1 MTAQM
6 DVATLA
12 QLSCLLEVSAPKP
25 GNVSPGMRFRDMSYE
40 DFLVSALAIGP
51 AMGEAGKVPLGITI
65 ERALAATRDVT
76 RANTNLG
83 LVLLLTPL
91 AAASILMAG
100 NLRERLQR
108 VLRAT
113 TIEDARLVYN
123 AIRSA
128 NPGGMGRVSDED
140 LGEQP
145 KVTLLNAMHLAR
157 ERDSVAREYVTDF
170 EITFDHGVP
179 ALRAA
184 RRSGLGWLDAV
195 TEAGLSLL
203 SEVPDTLIARKAG
216 KEVALQVSAEARGVL
231 EAGGVRSQAGRK
243 ALAEFD
249 AGLRDPQNSRNPG
262 TTADLI
268 AAATF
273 VTLLEDGW
281 NPT

>member
-1 MTAQM
+1 VTAQI
-6 DVATLA
+6 DIATLA

-51 AMGEAGKVPLGITI
+51 AIGEAGQVPLGITV
-65 ERALAATRDVT
+65 ERALAATREVT

-83 LVLLLTPL
+83 LVLLLAPL
-91 AAASILMAG
+91 AAASILTAG
-100 NLRERLQR
+100 TLRERVQR

-113 TIEDARLVYN
+113 TIDDARLVYD

-128 NPGGMGRVSDED
+128 NPGGMGKVSDED

-145 KVTLLNAMHLAR
+145 KVTLLKAMELAK
-157 ERDSVAREYVTDF
+157 ERDSVAREYATDF
-170 EITFDHGVP
+170 AITFDHGVP

-184 RRSGLGWLDAV
+184 RQAGLGWLDAV
-195 TEAGLSLL
+195 TEAGLRLL

-216 KEVALQVSAEARGVL
+216 KEVAIQISARARGVL

-249 AGLRDPQNSRNPG
+249 ASLRNPQNSRNPG

>member
-1 MTAQM
+1 VTAQV
-6 DVATLA
+6 DIATLA

-51 AMGEAGKVPLGITI
+51 AIGEAGQVPLGITV
-65 ERALAATRDVT
+65 ERALAATREVT

-83 LVLLLTPL
+83 LVLLLAPL
-91 AAASILMAG
+91 AAASILTAG
-100 NLRERLQR
+100 TLRERVQR

-113 TIEDARLVYN
+113 TIDDARLVYD

-128 NPGGMGRVSDED
+128 NPGGMGKVSDED

-145 KVTLLNAMHLAR
+145 KVTLLKAMELAR
-157 ERDSVAREYVTDF
+157 ERDSVAREYATDF
-170 EITFDHGVP
+170 AITFDHGVP

-184 RRSGLGWLDAV
+184 RQAGLGWLDAV
-195 TEAGLSLL
+195 TEAGLKLL

-216 KEVALQVSAEARGVL
+216 KEVAIQISAGARGVL
-231 EAGGVRSQAGRK
+231 ETGGVRSQAGRK

-249 AGLRDPQNSRNPG
+249 ASLRDPQNSRNPG

>member
-1 MTAQM
+1 MKAQM

-25 GNVSPGMRFRDMSYE
+25 GNVSPGTHFRDMSYE

-51 AMGEAGKVPLGITI
+51 AIGEAGKVPLGITI

-91 AAASILMAG
+91 AAASILTAG
-100 NLRERLQR
+100 SLRERLQR

-113 TIEDARLVYN
+113 TIEDARLVYK

-184 RRSGLGWLDAV
+184 RQAGLGWLDAV

-203 SEVPDTLIARKAG
+203 SELPDTLIARKAG
-216 KEVALQVSAEARGVL
+216 KEVALHVSAGARAVL
-231 EAGGVRSQAGRK
+231 EAGGVRSQAGLK
-243 ALAEFD
+243 ALEEFD
-249 AGLRDPQNSRNPG
+249 ASLRDPQNSRNPG

>member
-1 MTAQM
+1 MTAQI
-6 DVATLA
+6 DIAILA

-40 DFLVSALAIGP
+40 DFLISALAIGP
-51 AMGEAGKVPLGITI
+51 AIGEAGKVPLGITI
-65 ERALAATRDVT
+65 ERALAATREVT

-91 AAASILMAG
+91 AAASILTAG
-100 NLRERLQR
+100 TLRERVQR

-113 TIEDARLVYN
+113 TIDDARLVYDG
-123 AIRSA
+123 IRSA
-128 NPGGMGRVSDED
+128 NPGGMGKVSDED

-145 KVTLLNAMHLAR
+145 KVTLLKAMDLAK
-157 ERDSVAREYVTDF
+157 ERDSVAREYATDF
-170 EITFDHGVP
+170 EITFVHGVP

-184 RRSGLGWLDAV
+184 RQAGLGWLDAV
-195 TEAGLSLL
+195 TEAGLTLMSK
-203 SEVPDTLIARKAG
+203 VPDTLIARKTG
-216 KEVALQVSAEARGVL
+216 KEVAIQISAGARGVL

-249 AGLRDPQNSRNPG
+249 ASLRNPQNSRNPG

>member
-1 MTAQM
+1 MTAQI
-6 DVATLA
+6 DIATLA

-51 AMGEAGKVPLGITI
+51 AIGEAGQVPLGITV
-65 ERALAATRDVT
+65 ERALAATREVT

-83 LVLLLTPL
+83 LVLLLAPL
-91 AAASILMAG
+91 AAASILTAG
-100 NLRERLQR
+100 TLRERVQR

-113 TIEDARLVYN
+113 TIDDARLVYN
-123 AIRSA
+123 AIRSS
-128 NPGGMGRVSDED
+128 NPGGMGKVSDED

-145 KVTLLNAMHLAR
+145 KVTLLKAMELAK
-157 ERDSVAREYVTDF
+157 EWDSVAREYATDF
-170 EITFDHGVP
+170 AITFDHGVP

-184 RRSGLGWLDAV
+184 RQAGLGWLDAV
-195 TEAGLSLL
+195 TEAGLRLL

-216 KEVALQVSAEARGVL
+216 KEVAIQISARARGVL

-249 AGLRDPQNSRNPG
+249 ASLRNPQNSRNPG

>member
-1 MTAQM
+1 VTTRL
-6 DVATLA
+6 DIATLA

-25 GNVSPGMRFRDMSYE
+25 GNVSPGLRFRDMSYE

-51 AMGEAGKVPLGITI
+51 AIAEAGTVPIGVTI
-65 ERALAATRDVT
+65 ERALVATREVT

-91 AAASILMAG
+91 AAASILAAG
-100 NLRERLQR
+100 TLRERVQR

-113 TIEDARLVYN
+113 TIDDARLVYD
-123 AIRSA
+123 AIRST
-128 NPGGMGRVSDED
+128 NPGGMGKVSDED

-145 KVTLLNAMHLAR
+145 KVTLLKAMDLAK

-170 EITFDHGVP
+170 EITFAHGVP
-179 ALRAA
+179 AVKAA
-184 RRSGLGWLDAV
+184 RQAGLGWLEAV
-195 TEAGLSLL
+195 TETGLTLL

-216 KEVALQVSAEARGVL
+216 KEASLQVSNRARAVL
-231 EAGGVRSQAGRK
+231 AAGGVRNQAGRK

-249 AGLRDPQNSRNPG
+249 ASLRDPQNSRNPG
-262 TTADLI
+262 TTADLT

>member
-1 MTAQM
+1 MTAQV
-6 DVATLA
+6 DIATLA

-51 AMGEAGKVPLGITI
+51 AIGEAGKVPLGITI
-65 ERALAATRDVT
+65 ERALAATREVT

-83 LVLLLTPL
+83 LVLLLAPL
-91 AAASILMAG
+91 AAASILTAG
-100 NLRERLQR
+100 TLRERVQR

-113 TIEDARLVYN
+113 TIDDARLVYD

-128 NPGGMGRVSDED
+128 NPGGMGKVSDED

-145 KVTLLNAMHLAR
+145 KVTLLKAMELAK
-157 ERDSVAREYVTDF
+157 ERDSVAREYATDF
-170 EITFDHGVP
+170 AITFDHGVP

-184 RRSGLGWLDAV
+184 RQAGLGWLDAV
-195 TEAGLSLL
+195 TEAGLKLL

-216 KEVALQVSAEARGVL
+216 KEVAIQISAGARGVL
-231 EAGGVRSQAGRK
+231 ETGGVRSQAGRK

-249 AGLRDPQNSRNPG
+249 ASLRDPQNSRNPG

>member
-1 MTAQM
+1 M
-6 DVATLA
+6 DIATLA

-51 AMGEAGKVPLGITI
+51 AIGEAGKVPLGITI
-65 ERALAATRDVT
+65 ERALAATRGVT

-83 LVLLLTPL
+83 LVLLLTPM
-91 AAASILMAG
+91 AAASILKAG
-100 NLRERLQR
+100 TLRERLQR

-145 KVTLLNAMHLAR
+145 KVTLLKAMHLAR

-184 RRSGLGWLDAV
+184 RQAGLGWLDAV
-195 TEAGLSLL
+195 TEAGLNLL

-216 KEVALQVSAEARGVL
+216 KEVALQVSAGARGVL

-243 ALAEFD
+243 ALVEFD
-249 AGLRDPQNSRNPG
+249 ASLRDPQNSRNPG

>member
-1 MTAQM
+1 VTAQL
-6 DVATLA
+6 DIATLA

-25 GNVSPGMRFRDMSYE
+25 GNVYPGMRFRDMSYE

-51 AMGEAGKVPLGITI
+51 AIGEAGKVPLGITI
-65 ERALAATRDVT
+65 EQALAATREVT

-91 AAASILMAG
+91 AAASILTAG
-100 NLRERLQR
+100 TLRERAQR

-113 TIEDARLVYN
+113 TIDDARLVYN

-128 NPGGMGRVSDED
+128 NPGGMGKVSAED

-145 KVTLLNAMHLAR
+145 KVTLLKAMDLAR
-157 ERDSVAREYVTDF
+157 ERDSVAREYATDF
-170 EITFDHGVP
+170 EITFDCGVP

-184 RRSGLGWLDAV
+184 RQAGLGWLDAV
-195 TEAGLSLL
+195 TEAGLKLL

-216 KEVALQVSAEARGVL
+216 KEVALQISAGARGVL

-249 AGLRDPQNSRNPG
+249 ASLRDPQNSRNPG

>member
-1 MTAQM
+1 VTAQL
-6 DVATLA
+6 DIATLA

-51 AMGEAGKVPLGITI
+51 AIGEAGKVPLGITI
-65 ERALAATRDVT
+65 ERALAATREVT

-91 AAASILMAG
+91 AAASILTAG
-100 NLRERLQR
+100 TLRERVQR

-113 TIEDARLVYN
+113 TIDDARLVYN

-128 NPGGMGRVSDED
+128 NPGGMGKVSVED

-145 KVTLLNAMHLAR
+145 KVTLLKAMDLAR
-157 ERDSVAREYVTDF
+157 ERDSVAREYATDF
-170 EITFDHGVP
+170 EITFDCGVP

-184 RRSGLGWLDAV
+184 RQAGLGWLDTV
-195 TEAGLSLL
+195 TEAGLKLL

-216 KEVALQVSAEARGVL
+216 KEAALQISAGARGVL
-231 EAGGVRSQAGRK
+231 EAGGIRSQPGRK

-249 AGLRDPQNSRNPG
+249 ASLRDPQNSRNPG

>member
-1 MTAQM
+1 VTAQI
-6 DVATLA
+6 DIATLA

-51 AMGEAGKVPLGITI
+51 AIGEAGKVPLGITI
-65 ERALAATRDVT
+65 ERALAATKEVT
-76 RANTNLG
+76 PANTNLG
-83 LVLLLTPL
+83 LVLLMTPL
-91 AAASILMAG
+91 AAASILAAG
-100 NLRERLQR
+100 TLRERVQR

-113 TIEDARLVYN
+113 TIDDARLMYN

-128 NPGGMGRVSDED
+128 NPGGMGKVSDED
-140 LGEQP
+140 LAEQP
-145 KVTLLNAMHLAR
+145 KVTLLKAMDLAK
-157 ERDSVAREYVTDF
+157 ERDSVAREYATDF
-170 EITFDHGVP
+170 EITFDRGVP

-184 RRSGLGWLDAV
+184 RRAGLGWLDAV
-195 TEAGLSLL
+195 TEAGLKLL

-216 KEVALQVSAEARGVL
+216 KEVAVQISAGAGGVL
-231 EAGGVRSQAGRK
+231 DAGGVRSQAGRK

-249 AGLRDPQNSRNPG
+249 ASLRDPQNSRNPG

>member
-1 MTAQM
+1 MTAQL
-6 DVATLA
+6 DIATLA

-51 AMGEAGKVPLGITI
+51 AIGEAGKVPLGITI
-65 ERALAATRDVT
+65 ERALAATREVT

-91 AAASILMAG
+91 AAASILTAG
-100 NLRERLQR
+100 TLRERVQR

-113 TIEDARLVYN
+113 TIDDARLVYN

-128 NPGGMGRVSDED
+128 NPGGMGKVSVED

-145 KVTLLNAMHLAR
+145 KVTLLKAMDLAR
-157 ERDSVAREYVTDF
+157 ERDSVAREYATDF
-170 EITFDHGVP
+170 EITFDCGVP

-184 RRSGLGWLDAV
+184 RQAGLGWLDTV
-195 TEAGLSLL
+195 TEAGLKLL

-216 KEVALQVSAEARGVL
+216 KEAALQISAGARGVL
-231 EAGGVRSQAGRK
+231 EAGGIRSQPGRK

-249 AGLRDPQNSRNPG
+249 ASLRDPQNSRNPG

>member
-1 MTAQM
+1 VTAQL
-6 DVATLA
+6 DIATLA

-51 AMGEAGKVPLGITI
+51 AIGEAGKVPLGITI
-65 ERALAATRDVT
+65 ERALAATREVT

-91 AAASILMAG
+91 AAASILTAG
-100 NLRERLQR
+100 TLRERVQR

-113 TIEDARLVYN
+113 TIDDARLVYN

-128 NPGGMGRVSDED
+128 NPGGMGKVSAED

-145 KVTLLNAMHLAR
+145 KVTLVKAMDLAR
-157 ERDSVAREYVTDF
+157 ERDSVAREYATDF
-170 EITFDHGVP
+170 EITFDCGVP

-184 RRSGLGWLDAV
+184 RQAGLGWLDTV
-195 TEAGLSLL
+195 TEAGLKLL

-216 KEVALQVSAEARGVL
+216 KEVALQISAGARGVL
-231 EAGGVRSQAGRK
+231 EAGGIRSQPGRK

-249 AGLRDPQNSRNPG
+249 ASLRDPQNSRNPG

>member
-1 MTAQM
+1 VTAQL
-6 DVATLA
+6 DIATLA

-51 AMGEAGKVPLGITI
+51 AIGEAGKVPLGITI
-65 ERALAATRDVT
+65 ESALAATREVT

-91 AAASILMAG
+91 AAASILTAG
-100 NLRERLQR
+100 TLRERVQR

-113 TIEDARLVYN
+113 TIDDARLVYN

-128 NPGGMGRVSDED
+128 NPGGMGKVPDED

-145 KVTLLNAMHLAR
+145 KVTLLKAMDLAK
-157 ERDSVAREYVTDF
+157 ERDSVAREYATDF
-170 EITFDHGVP
+170 EITFDHGVT

-184 RRSGLGWLDAV
+184 RQAGLGWLDSV
-195 TEAGLSLL
+195 TEAGLSVL

-216 KEVALQVSAEARGVL
+216 KEVAIQISARARGVL
-231 EAGGVRSQAGRK
+231 EAGGVRSQTGRK

-249 AGLRDPQNSRNPG
+249 ASLRDPQNSRNPG

>member
-1 MTAQM
+1 MTAQI
-6 DVATLA
+6 DIATLA

-83 LVLLLTPL
+83 LVLLLSPL
-91 AAASILMAG
+91 AAASILTAG
-100 NLRERLQR
+100 TLRERVQR

-113 TIEDARLVYN
+113 TIDDARLVYN

-128 NPGGMGRVSDED
+128 NPGGMGKVSDED

-145 KVTLLNAMHLAR
+145 RVTLLKAMELAK
-157 ERDSVAREYVTDF
+157 ERDAVAREYATDF

-184 RRSGLGWLDAV
+184 RQAGLGWLDAV
-195 TEAGLSLL
+195 TEAGLNLL

-216 KEVALQVSAEARGVL
+216 KEIALQVSAGARGVL
-231 EAGGVRSQAGRK
+231 EAGGVRSSAGRK

-249 AGLRDPQNSRNPG
+249 ASLRDPQNSRNPG

>member
-1 MTAQM
+1 VTAQL
-6 DVATLA
+6 DIATLA

-51 AMGEAGKVPLGITI
+51 AIGEAGKVPLGITI
-65 ERALAATRDVT
+65 ERALAATREVT

-91 AAASILMAG
+91 AAASILTAG
-100 NLRERLQR
+100 TLRERVQR

-113 TIEDARLVYN
+113 TIDDARLVYN

-128 NPGGMGRVSDED
+128 NPGGMGKVSAED

-145 KVTLLNAMHLAR
+145 KVTLVKAMDLAR
-157 ERDSVAREYVTDF
+157 ERDSVAREYATDF
-170 EITFDHGVP
+170 EITFDCGVP

-184 RRSGLGWLDAV
+184 RQAGLGWLDTV
-195 TEAGLSLL
+195 TEAGLKLL

-216 KEVALQVSAEARGVL
+216 KEAALQISAGARGVL
-231 EAGGVRSQAGRK
+231 EAGGIRSQPGRK

-249 AGLRDPQNSRNPG
+249 ASLRDPQNSRNPG

>member
-1 MTAQM
+1 MTAQI
-6 DVATLA
+6 DIATLA

-51 AMGEAGKVPLGITI
+51 AIGEAGQVPLGITV
-65 ERALAATRDVT
+65 ERALAATREVT

-83 LVLLLTPL
+83 LVLLLAPL
-91 AAASILMAG
+91 AAASILTAG
-100 NLRERLQR
+100 TLRERVQR

-113 TIEDARLVYN
+113 TIDDARLVYD

-128 NPGGMGRVSDED
+128 NPGGMGKVSDED

-145 KVTLLNAMHLAR
+145 KVTLLKAMELAK
-157 ERDSVAREYVTDF
+157 ERDSVAREYATDF
-170 EITFDHGVP
+170 AITFDHGVP

-184 RRSGLGWLDAV
+184 RQAGLGWLDAV
-195 TEAGLSLL
+195 TEAGLRLL

-216 KEVALQVSAEARGVL
+216 KEVAIQISAGARGVL

-249 AGLRDPQNSRNPG
+249 ASLRNPQNSRNPG

>member
-1 MTAQM
+1 VTAQL
-6 DVATLA
+6 DIATLA

-51 AMGEAGKVPLGITI
+51 AIGEAGKVPLGITI
-65 ERALAATRDVT
+65 ERALAATREVT

-91 AAASILMAG
+91 AAASILTAG
-100 NLRERLQR
+100 TLRERVQR

-113 TIEDARLVYN
+113 TIDDARLVYN

-128 NPGGMGRVSDED
+128 NPGGMGKVSAED

-145 KVTLLNAMHLAR
+145 KVTLVKAMDLAR
-157 ERDSVAREYVTDF
+157 ERDSVAREYATDF
-170 EITFDHGVP
+170 EITFDCGVP

-184 RRSGLGWLDAV
+184 RQAGLGWLDAV
-195 TEAGLSLL
+195 TEAGLKLL

-216 KEVALQVSAEARGVL
+216 KEVALQISAGARGVL
-231 EAGGVRSQAGRK
+231 EAGGIRSQPGRK

-249 AGLRDPQNSRNPG
+249 ASLRDPQNSRNPG

>member
-1 MTAQM
+1 MTAQL
-6 DVATLA
+6 DIATLA

-51 AMGEAGKVPLGITI
+51 AIGEAGKVPLGITI
-65 ERALAATRDVT
+65 ERALAATREVT

-91 AAASILMAG
+91 AAASILTAG
-100 NLRERLQR
+100 TLRERVQR

-113 TIEDARLVYN
+113 TIDDARLVYN

-128 NPGGMGRVSDED
+128 NPGGMGKVSVED

-145 KVTLLNAMHLAR
+145 KVTLLKAMDLAR
-157 ERDSVAREYVTDF
+157 ERDSVAREYATDF
-170 EITFDHGVP
+170 GITFDWGVP

-184 RRSGLGWLDAV
+184 RQAGLGWLDAV
-195 TEAGLSLL
+195 TEAGLKLL

-216 KEVALQVSAEARGVL
+216 KEVALQISAGARGVL
-231 EAGGVRSQAGRK
+231 EAGGIRSQPGRK

-249 AGLRDPQNSRNPG
+249 ASLRDPQNSRNPG

>member
-1 MTAQM
+1 VTAQV
-6 DVATLA
+6 DIATLA

-51 AMGEAGKVPLGITI
+51 AIGEAGKVPLGITI
-65 ERALAATRDVT
+65 ERALAATREVT

-83 LVLLLTPL
+83 LVLLLAPL
-91 AAASILMAG
+91 AAASILTAG
-100 NLRERLQR
+100 TLRERVQR

-113 TIEDARLVYN
+113 TIDDARLVYD

-128 NPGGMGRVSDED
+128 NPGGMGKVSDED

-145 KVTLLNAMHLAR
+145 KVTLLKAMELAR
-157 ERDSVAREYVTDF
+157 ERDSVAREYATDF
-170 EITFDHGVP
+170 AITFDHGVP

-184 RRSGLGWLDAV
+184 RQAGLGWLDAV
-195 TEAGLSLL
+195 TEAGLKLL

-216 KEVALQVSAEARGVL
+216 KEVAIQISAGARGVL
-231 EAGGVRSQAGRK
+231 ETGGVRSQAGRK

-249 AGLRDPQNSRNPG
+249 ASLRDPQNSRNPG

>member
-1 MTAQM
+1 VTAQI
-6 DVATLA
+6 DIATLA

-51 AMGEAGKVPLGITI
+51 AIGEAGQVPLGITV
-65 ERALAATRDVT
+65 ERALAATREVT

-83 LVLLLTPL
+83 LVLLLAPL
-91 AAASILMAG
+91 AAASILTAG
-100 NLRERLQR
+100 TLRERVQR

-113 TIEDARLVYN
+113 TIDDARLVYD

-128 NPGGMGRVSDED
+128 NPGGMGKVSDED

-145 KVTLLNAMHLAR
+145 KVTLLKAMELAK
-157 ERDSVAREYVTDF
+157 EWDSVAREYATDF
-170 EITFDHGVP
+170 AITFDHGVP

-184 RRSGLGWLDAV
+184 RQAGLGWLDAV
-195 TEAGLSLL
+195 TEAGLRLL

-216 KEVALQVSAEARGVL
+216 KEVAIQISARARGVL

-249 AGLRDPQNSRNPG
+249 ASLRNPQNSRNPG

>member
-1 MTAQM
+1 VTAQI
-6 DVATLA
+6 DIATLA

-51 AMGEAGKVPLGITI
+51 AIGEAGQVPLGITV
-65 ERALAATRDVT
+65 ERALAATREVT

-83 LVLLLTPL
+83 LVLLLAPL
-91 AAASILMAG
+91 AAASILTAG
-100 NLRERLQR
+100 TLRERVQR

-113 TIEDARLVYN
+113 TIDDARLVYD

-128 NPGGMGRVSDED
+128 NPGGMGKVSDED

-145 KVTLLNAMHLAR
+145 KVTLLKAMELAK
-157 ERDSVAREYVTDF
+157 EWDSVAREYATDF
-170 EITFDHGVP
+170 AITFDHGVP

-184 RRSGLGWLDAV
+184 RQAGLGWLDAV
-195 TEAGLSLL
+195 TEAGLRLL

-216 KEVALQVSAEARGVL
+216 KEVAIQISAGARGVL

-249 AGLRDPQNSRNPG
+249 ASLRNPQNSRNPG

>member
-1 MTAQM
+1 VTAQL
-6 DVATLA
+6 DIATLA

-51 AMGEAGKVPLGITI
+51 AIGEAGKVPLGITI
-65 ERALAATRDVT
+65 ERALAATREVT

-91 AAASILMAG
+91 AAASILTAG
-100 NLRERLQR
+100 TLRERVQR

-113 TIEDARLVYN
+113 TIDDARLVYN

-128 NPGGMGRVSDED
+128 NPGGMGKVSAED

-145 KVTLLNAMHLAR
+145 KVTLVKAMDLAR
-157 ERDSVAREYVTDF
+157 ERDSVAREYATDF
-170 EITFDHGVP
+170 GITFDCGVP

-184 RRSGLGWLDAV
+184 RQAGLGWLDAV
-195 TEAGLSLL
+195 TEAGLKLL

-216 KEVALQVSAEARGVL
+216 KEAALQISAGARGVL
-231 EAGGVRSQAGRK
+231 EAGGIRSQPGRK

-249 AGLRDPQNSRNPG
+249 ASLRDPQNSRNPG

>member
-1 MTAQM
+1 MTARP
-6 DVATLA
+6 DLATLA

-51 AMGEAGKVPLGITI
+51 ALSEAGEVPLGITI
-65 ERALAATRDVT
+65 ERAVAATRRVT
-76 RANTNLG
+76 SANTNLG

-91 AAASILMAG
+91 AAASTLAEG
-100 NLRERLQR
+100 SLRQRLQR

-128 NPGGMGRVSDED
+128 KPGGMGKVADQD
-140 LGEQP
+140 LAKP
-145 KVTLLNAMHLAR
+145 PDVTLLEAMALAKG
-157 ERDSVAREYVTDF
+157 RDAVAREYVTDF
-170 EITFDHGVP
+170 EITFVHGVP

-184 RRSGLGWLDAV
+184 REAGLGWLEAV
-195 TEAGLSLL
+195 TEVGLILL
-203 SEVPDTLIARKAG
+203 SEIPDTLIARKAG
-216 KEVALQVSAEARGVL
+216 EEVSLEVSGEARAVL
-231 EAGGVRSQAGRK
+231 AAGGVRTSVGRK

-249 AGLRDPQNSRNPG
+249 ASLRDPQNSRNPG
-262 TTADLI
+262 TTADLT

-273 VTLLEDGW
+273 VTLLDDGW

>member
-1 MTAQM
+1 MTAQL
-6 DVATLA
+6 DIATLA

-25 GNVSPGMRFRDMSYE
+25 GNVCPGMRFRDMSYE

-51 AMGEAGKVPLGITI
+51 AIGEAGKVPLGITI
-65 ERALAATRDVT
+65 EQALAATREVT

-91 AAASILMAG
+91 AAASILTAG
-100 NLRERLQR
+100 TLRERAQR

-113 TIEDARLVYN
+113 TIDDARLVYN

-128 NPGGMGRVSDED
+128 NPGGMGKVSAED

-145 KVTLLNAMHLAR
+145 KVTLLKAMDLAR
-157 ERDSVAREYVTDF
+157 ERDSVAREYATDF
-170 EITFDHGVP
+170 EITFDCGVP

-184 RRSGLGWLDAV
+184 RQAGLGWLDAV
-195 TEAGLSLL
+195 TEAGLKLL

-216 KEVALQVSAEARGVL
+216 KEVALQISAGARGVL
-231 EAGGVRSQAGRK
+231 EAGGVRSPAGRK

-249 AGLRDPQNSRNPG
+249 ASLRDPQNSRNPG

>member
-1 MTAQM
+1 MTAQI
-6 DVATLA
+6 DIATLA

-51 AMGEAGKVPLGITI
+51 AIGEAGKVPLGITI
-65 ERALAATRDVT
+65 ERALAATREVT

-91 AAASILMAG
+91 AAASILTAG
-100 NLRERLQR
+100 TLRERVQR

-113 TIEDARLVYN
+113 TIDDARLVYN

-128 NPGGMGRVSDED
+128 NPGGMGKVSAED

-145 KVTLLNAMHLAR
+145 KVTLVKAMDLAR
-157 ERDSVAREYVTDF
+157 ERDSVAREYATDF
-170 EITFDHGVP
+170 EITFDCGVP

-184 RRSGLGWLDAV
+184 RQAGLGWLDTV
-195 TEAGLSLL
+195 TEAGLKLL

-216 KEVALQVSAEARGVL
+216 KEVALQISAGARGVL
-231 EAGGVRSQAGRK
+231 EAGGIRSQPGRK

-249 AGLRDPQNSRNPG
+249 ASLRDPQNSRNPG

>member
-1 MTAQM
+1 MTAQL
-6 DVATLA
+6 DIATLA

-51 AMGEAGKVPLGITI
+51 AIGEAGKVPLGITI
-65 ERALAATRDVT
+65 ERALAATREVT

-91 AAASILMAG
+91 AAASILTAG
-100 NLRERLQR
+100 TLRERVQR

-113 TIEDARLVYN
+113 TIDDARLVYN

-128 NPGGMGRVSDED
+128 NPGGMGKVSAED

-145 KVTLLNAMHLAR
+145 KVTLVKAMDLAR
-157 ERDSVAREYVTDF
+157 ERDSVAREYATDF
-170 EITFDHGVP
+170 EITFDCGVP

-184 RRSGLGWLDAV
+184 RQAGLGWLDTV
-195 TEAGLSLL
+195 TEAGLKLL

-216 KEVALQVSAEARGVL
+216 KEAALQISAGARGVL
-231 EAGGVRSQAGRK
+231 EAGGIRSQPGRK

-249 AGLRDPQNSRNPG
+249 ASLRDPQNSRNPG

>member
-1 MTAQM
+1 MTAQI
-6 DVATLA
+6 DIATLA

-51 AMGEAGKVPLGITI
+51 AIGEAGQVPLGITV
-65 ERALAATRDVT
+65 ERALAATREVT

-83 LVLLLTPL
+83 LVLLLAPL
-91 AAASILMAG
+91 AAASILTAG
-100 NLRERLQR
+100 TLRERVQR

-113 TIEDARLVYN
+113 TIDDARLVYN
-123 AIRSA
+123 AIRSS
-128 NPGGMGRVSDED
+128 NPGGMGKVSDED

-145 KVTLLNAMHLAR
+145 KVTLLKAMELAK
-157 ERDSVAREYVTDF
+157 ERDSVAREYATDF
-170 EITFDHGVP
+170 AITFDHGVP

-184 RRSGLGWLDAV
+184 RQAGLGWLDAV
-195 TEAGLSLL
+195 TEAGLRLL

-216 KEVALQVSAEARGVL
+216 KEVAIQISARARGVL

-249 AGLRDPQNSRNPG
+249 ASLRNPQNSRNPG

>member
-128 NPGGMGRVSDED
+128 NPGGMGSVSDED

-145 KVTLLNAMHLAR
+145 KVTLLKAMHLAR
-157 ERDSVAREYVTDF
+157 ERDSVAREYATDF